1 MKPPQ
6 WLAEKLAE
14 QGTRVLHGK
23 RPRAEADADIA
34 AVVREHPEFGEQLA
48 VSLALRLFGKWIRKN
63 ASSGDLFQAE
73 PFPGLPASMLV
84 GVGKPVPVA
93 GMTADDLDKAR
104 HMLYTRTGN
113 QVSGATKAAEQERKA
128 FDAFYDKVRPLLKD
142 GRTVADVLAD
152 LASGRAA

>member
-23 RPRAEADADIA
+23 RPRAEADASIA
-34 AVVREHPEFGEQLA
+34 EAVREHPEFGEQLA
-48 VSLALRLFGKWIRKN
+48 VSLALRLFGKWVRKN
-63 ASSGDLFQAE
+63 ASSGDLFLAE
-73 PFPGLPASMLV
+73 PFPGLPASLLIAPKKSV
-84 GVGKPVPVA
+84 PVPEA
-93 GMTADDLDKAR
+93 TAEDLDKAR

-113 QVSGATKAAEQERKA
+113 QVSGATKAAEGERKA

-142 GRTVADVLAD
+142 GKTVADVLAD
-152 LASGRAA
+152 LAAKAA

>member
-6 WLAEKLAE
+6 WLAEKMAE

-34 AVVREHPEFGEQLA
+34 ATVREHPEFGQQLA

-73 PFPGLPASMLV
+73 PFPGLPASMLIAP
-84 GVGKPVPVA
+84 KKAVPVA
-93 GMTADDLDKAR
+93 EMTADDLDKAKR
-104 HMLYTRTGN
+104 MLHSRTQN
-113 QVSGATKAAEQERKA
+113 QITGATNAAEKERA
-128 FDAFYDKVRPLLKD
+128 VFDAFYDKVRPRLKD
-142 GRTVADVLAD
+142 GKTVADVLAD
-152 LASGRAA
+152 LAAKAA

>member
-34 AVVREHPEFGEQLA
+34 AAVREHPEFGEQLA
-48 VSLALRLFGKWIRKN
+48 ISAALRMFGRWIRKN
-63 ASSGDLFQAE
+63 ASSGDLFLAE
-73 PFPGLPASMLV
+73 PFPGLPASLLIAPKKSV
-84 GVGKPVPVA
+84 PVPQA
-93 GMTADDLDKAR
+93 TAEDLDKAR
-104 HMLYTRTGN
+104 HMLYARTGN
-113 QVSGATKAAEQERKA
+113 QVSGATKAAERERAA

-142 GRTVADVLAD
+142 GKTVADVLAD
-152 LASGRAA
+152 LAAKAA

>member
-6 WLAEKLAE
+6 WLAEKMAE

-23 RPRAEADADIA
+23 RPRADADADIA
-34 AVVREHPEFGEQLA
+34 AAVREHPEFGEQLA

-73 PFPGLPASMLV
+73 PFPGLPASMLIAPKKP
-84 GVGKPVPVA
+84 KPVA
-93 GMTADDLDKAR
+93 DMTADDLDKAR

-113 QVSGATKAAEQERKA
+113 QVSGATKAAEEERKA
-128 FDAFYDKVRPLLKD
+128 FDALYDKVRPRLKD
-142 GRTVADVLAD
+142 GKTVADVLAD
-152 LASGRAA
+152 LAAKAA